1 MSMGRVIDSSQKCHT
16 KHTLPTIYRGSSTA
30 RRNAKRSSPPTSFW
44 ARRDTQKCHSACAQR
59 EGFNI
64 QTHVMSTTCQSFP
77 NNLQGVNLGSQ
88 KCRRIYAPA
97 KFLGQRKNAEMS
109 FHTYPRGA
117 NKSAQKCHFLIAPAI
132 FIWCQGKIAE
142 VLLPLRT
149 KGKGQSFVAEM
160 LLDVHPSQPV
170 TGGHK
175 ISAEMPN
182 KYRPHRI
189 WVKRVSQK
197 CH

>member
-1 MSMGRVIDSSQKCHT
+1 MSYEQHPEGA
-16 KHTLPTIYRGSSTA
+16 TL
-30 RRNAKRSSPPTSFW
+30 F
-44 ARRDTQKCHSACAQR
+44 TQKCHSA
-59 EGFNI
+59 
-64 QTHVMSTTCQSFP
+64 
-77 NNLQGVNLGSQ
+77 L
-88 KCRRIYAPA
+88 APA
-97 KFLGQRKNAEMS
+97 S
-109 FHTYPRGA
+109 
-117 NKSAQKCHFLIAPAI
+117 

-170 TGGHK
+170 TGGHTTT
-175 ISAEMPN
+175 AAMPY
-182 KYRPHRI
+182 KQRPHRI